1 MRWFV
6 GGALAL
12 LVAITIFSVTPWYV
26 MGLVVLLIGGL
37 GGAGFGSMQATITFM
52 ATAPEIRSRIMG
64 LLVVC
69 IGFGPLGVLHTGAM
83 AQWLGADIAI
93 GVIALEGL
101 AVTLLS
107 MWLLPVLR
115 RSGIEAHEHIHS

>member
-1 MRWFV
+1 
-6 GGALAL
+6 
-12 LVAITIFSVTPWYV
+12 
-26 MGLVVLLIGGL
+26 L

-52 ATAPEIRSRIMG
+52 ATPPEIRSRIMG

-93 GVIALEGL
+93 GIIALEGL
-101 AVTLLS
+101 GVTLLC

-115 RSGIEAHEHIHS
+115 RSEVEAHEDGHS